1 MYLDRIEFDLDKFLR
16 NFEIRDAQ
24 KLQTVRAVCQQ
35 SQHDISFL

>member
-1 MYLDRIEFDLDKFLR
+1 MQINKIEFDLEKFLR